1 MGVPQIPGVQNGDG
15 NPLYTWNYSN
25 KSATLRFGALV
36 ALSNLPGA
44 SPLDILVFGEVK
56 APATTPARKML
67 GVCSLAPAENT
78 LTNFLQPDSDGVTS
92 TPVSSG
98 LGRHKLILS
107 PSQTLSQSAPYLMP
121 DPAIPGNVIAWTE
134 GSGCP
139 PIARALDY
147 PATSVSEQYV
157 EGEFLPASQG
167 LDGIPGDLMIG
178 DATDAVVSLR
188 FIARAGVHVNPGAA
202 NETPVLYVSKGR
214 NFITALSAQVSV
226 PPGAGNGVRYEF
238 KVGSTA
244 AAANGAVASSAVDI
258 LDTAITST
266 LVTGQPSGFWMTDG
280 QVLVCKTVAQAGG
293 VGAAVHST
301 VSFRAQ

>member
-15 NPLYTWNYSN
+15 HPLYTWNYSN
-25 KSATLRFGALV
+25 KSAIMRFGALV
-36 ALSNLPGA
+36 ALSNLPSA
-44 SPLDILVFGEVK
+44 SPLDILVYGQVL
-56 APATTPARKML
+56 APATTPAMKLL
-67 GVCSLAPAENT
+67 GVCSLAGAENT
-78 LTNFLQPDSDGVTS
+78 LTTPLQPDDSGVTS

-107 PSQTLSQSAPYLMP
+107 PNSTLSQSAPYLMP
-121 DPAIPGNVIAWTE
+121 DPLVPGNVIPWVE

-139 PIARALDY
+139 PVARALDY
-147 PATSVSEQYV
+147 PASSASEQYV

-214 NFITALSAQVSV
+214 NFITALSAQVAES
-226 PPGAGNGVRYEF
+226 PGAGNGVRYEF

-244 AAANGAVASSAVDI
+244 ATANGAVASSAVDI
-258 LDTAITST
+258 LDPATTST

>member
-1 MGVPQIPGVQNGDG
+1 MAVPPIPGAQGGDG
-15 NPLYTWNYSN
+15 HALSTWNYCNRSDIM
-25 KSATLRFGALV
+25 RFGSLV
-36 ALSNLPGA
+36 ALDNRPGA

-147 PATSVSEQYV
+147 PATSATEQYV

-178 DATDAVVSLR
+178 DATDTVEPAR
-188 FIARAGVHVNPGAA
+188 FIARAGVHINPAAA
-202 NETPVLYVSKGR
+202 NETPVLYVSRGR
-214 NFITALSAQVSV
+214 NFITALSAQVAV

-238 KVGSTA
+238 KIGSTA

>member
-147 PATSVSEQYV
+147 PASSSSEQYV
-157 EGEFLPASQG
+157 EGEFLPGSLG

-178 DATDAVVSLR
+178 DATDAVVTAR
-188 FIARAGVHVNPGAA
+188 FIPRAGVHVNPAAA

-214 NFITALSAQVSV
+214 NFISALSAQVAV
-226 PPGAGNGVRYEF
+226 APGAGNGVRYEF
-238 KVGSTA
+238 RVGSTA
-244 AAANGAVASSAVDI
+244 TAANGAAASSAVDI
-258 LDTAITST
+258 LDANITST
-266 LVTGQPSGFWMTDG
+266 LVSGQPADFWMTDG
-280 QVLVCKTVAQAGG
+280 QVLVVKTVAQGAG